1 MDFFLS
7 HSAERFCVGTLLCI
21 RKILVS
27 RKIIHKR
34 GISQFFGE
42 VFRITMPKIFIQES
56 FIVSESFVYRKG
68 LCKKVDI
75 TIFSRFFLL
84 SPIAELFHTGT
95 LKCFRKFRLSKKFMH
110 RKRISRNSVDYFL
123 SQNAENLHTGTLQ
136 CFRKFGVSK
145 KFMHKR
151 EIP

>member
-34 GISQFFGE
+34 WISQFSVE

-56 FIVSESFVYRKG
+56 FIVSENFVYRKG

-75 TIFSRFFLL
+75 TIFSRFFYCLTLPNFFIREPL
-84 SPIAELFHTGT
+84 SVSESFGYRKGLCRRGGYHERGT
-95 LKCFRKFRLSKKFMH
+95 PE
-110 RKRISRNSVDYFL
+110 Y
-123 SQNAENLHTGTLQ
+123 
-136 CFRKFGVSK
+136 
-145 KFMHKR
+145 
-151 EIP
+151 